1 VSKRA
6 RESKN
11 TRTFG
16 LTRNRRA
23 AAVAAMLLLAAAPEA
38 WSASADEPSGRLER
52 LTADPRVIAAL
63 ADVELRMGRFVDEWI
78 RIAEIPAPSGGE
90 ERRAEYLE
98 RRFRELGLVDVARDA
113 AGNVVGLKE
122 GRRRGAPR
130 GAFIAH
136 MDTVARATAD
146 HTVRRSGTDR
156 LEAPGIRDDSSGLAA
171 LVSALE
177 LMRDHGL
184 RPAADTWFVA
194 SASEEVG
201 LKGAAAFVEERFR
214 DLGAVVA
221 VDGSLGQISYGATGI
236 AWLKLVFTG
245 EGAHTLRAWQK
256 SSAIAAV
263 ARAIERVNALDVRRS
278 PPDMESWLSVGMIGG
293 GEVPNALPQEAWFV
307 TDIRS
312 NDPPTFEA
320 MQLKVIEAGER
331 TAREMG
337 VELRVETLHRMPG
350 ARLPGFER
358 SLLVST
364 ARAVLDR
371 LGWTALDLTP
381 RGTADHNAALARGI
395 PGIAIGV
402 TTGDGAHTAGEFAEI
417 APFAIGV
424 KQVLLLALLPLTPE
438 S

>member
-1 VSKRA
+1 MSHRTRPS
-6 RESKN
+6 RES
-11 TRTFG
+11 RPFG
-16 LTRNRRA
+16 GVRIRRA
-23 AAVAAMLLLAAAPEA
+23 AVAVILPLLAAA
-38 WSASADEPSGRLER
+38 SAARPASVEEPSGRLDR
-52 LTADPRVIAAL
+52 LASDPRVAAAL
-63 ADVELRMGRFVDEWI
+63 ADVDARMGRFVDEWI

-98 RRFRELGLVDVARDA
+98 RRFRELGLVDVTRDA
-113 AGNVVGLKE
+113 AGNVIGLKE

-130 GAFIAH
+130 AAFIAH
-136 MDTVARATAD
+136 MDTVARASTD

-184 RPAADTWFVA
+184 RPAGDTWFVA
-194 SASEEVG
+194 SASEETG
-201 LKGAAAFVEERFR
+201 LKGASAFVEERFR

-236 AWLKLVFTG
+236 AWLKLIFTG

-263 ARAIERVNALDVRRS
+263 ARAVERVNALDVRRT

-307 TDIRS
+307 ADIRS
-312 NDPPTFEA
+312 NDPATFEA

-337 VELRVETLHRMPG
+337 LELRVETLHRMPG

-358 SLLVST
+358 SLLVSS
-364 ARAVLDR
+364 ARAVLER

-381 RGTADHNAALARGI
+381 RGTADHNVALARGI

-402 TTGDGAHTAGEFAEI
+402 TTGDGAHTGGEYADI
-417 APFAIGV
+417 SPFATGV
-424 KQVLLLALLPLTPE
+424 KQVLLLALLPLVPE